1 MEVIDFDLE
10 KLFIK
15 GYVNGNEEEETVYKV
30 DHDATIIESDGTEVR
45 IAPLDVQFQSAK
57 LSQRILTNFAGPM
70 NNFILGFILFTLAV
84 FLQGGVTDLNTNQIG
99 QVIPNGPAAEAG
111 LKENDKVLSINNQKS
126 KIRRFYNHCAEE
138 PEKPLTFVVERNGKE
153 EQLTVTPENK
163 SGKTNDW

>member
-1 MEVIDFDLE
+1 M
-10 KLFIK
+10 
-15 GYVNGNEEEETVYKV
+15 
-30 DHDATIIESDGTEVR
+30 R

-111 LKENDKVLSINNQKS
+111 LKETIKSYRLIIKNQKYEDFTTIVQ
-126 KIRRFYNHCAEE
+126 KN

-163 SGKTNDW
+163 KWKTNDW